1 MTGLARNK
9 KSMLRRIG
17 EALLLVIVAVFC
29 LFPIYW
35 ILATSFKPASDV
47 FSIPPRWIFTPTLEA
62 YRRVF
67 QLSPFAESIMNSVVV
82 TVLAVIISTT
92 IGTLAAYGL
101 TRFKIKG
108 AKDFA
113 FYMLSTRFAPPVGF
127 VIPFYLIFS
136 RAHLLDTRLGLVLIY
151 IAFNLSFTVWMMKGV
166 FEGIPVEFEEAA
178 MVDGMKRLQ
187 VLRKVVLPMSKSG
200 IAATAIFAGIMTWNE
215 FIYALTM
222 TTLKARTLPA
232 VVPKFMS
239 ATDIEWDVVCAA
251 GVMIIV
257 PMIVFA
263 FFAQK
268 HIIRGLTMGAVR
280 G

>member
-1 MTGLARNK
+1 MTGLAGNK
-9 KSMLRRIG
+9 KSIPRRIG
-17 EALLLVIVAVFC
+17 ELLLLVLVAIFC

-35 ILATSFKPASDV
+35 IFATSFKPASEV
-47 FSIPPRWIFTPTLEA
+47 FSIPPRWIFKPTLEA
-62 YRRVF
+62 YERVF
-67 QLSPFAESIMNSVVV
+67 QLSPFADSIINSVVV
-82 TVLAVIISTT
+82 TVAAVIISTT

-108 AKDFA
+108 AKDLA

-136 RAHLLDTRLGLVLIY
+136 KAHLLDTRLGLVLIY

-166 FEGIPVEFEEAA
+166 FEGIPIEYEEAA

-187 VLRKVVLPMSKSG
+187 VLRRVVLPMSKSG

-257 PMIVFA
+257 PMIVFS